1 MDQFYELLRFFS
13 GDFVDLR
20 LFFFFFFS
28 PAGEKMAGNGT
39 RSDNNKGHAHSFART
54 VRLRSFYGP
63 TKRNVSGS
71 VAVSV
76 SVHMEPCTI
85 YFYFLDFYRSR
96 FRIRIA
102 PVSFSVSVQMDS
114 HL

>member
-1 MDQFYELLRFFS
+1 MSCSVSSLVILLILGFF
-13 GDFVDLR
+13 L
-20 LFFFFFFS
+20 FFS